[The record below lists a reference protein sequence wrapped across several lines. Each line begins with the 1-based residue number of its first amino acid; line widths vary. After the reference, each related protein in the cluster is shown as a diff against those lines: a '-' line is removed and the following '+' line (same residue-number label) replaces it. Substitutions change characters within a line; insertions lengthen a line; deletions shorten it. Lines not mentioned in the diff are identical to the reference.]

1 MITAAQMWNKTD
13 RSRFPS
19 VKPLLSPLSI
29 LGHSST
35 FQVPLCSQRRSRPV
49 ASKGEEVS
57 STEDSQLLCLCPPLL
72 ALSLEGTTDGL
83 PYPRGPHPQIQPSK
97 GLEQPAGGSWY
108 PRGAVPGT
116 TPADTQGPLCLSQ
129 GLASAIQ
136 LLFSTLSYFFFNI
149 LLFKH
154 FSEF

>member
-49 ASKGEEVS
+49 VSKGEEVS

-97 GLEQPAGGSWY
+97 GLEQPAGGS
-108 PRGAVPGT
+108 
-116 TPADTQGPLCLSQ
+116 
-129 GLASAIQ
+129 I
-136 LLFSTLSYFFFNI
+136 
-149 LLFKH
+149 
-154 FSEF
+154 

>member
-19 VKPLLSPLSI
+19 VKPPLSPLSI

-49 ASKGEEVS
+49 TSSGEEVRH
-57 STEDSQLLCLCPPLL
+57 TEDSQFLCLCPPLL

-83 PYPRGPHPQIQPSK
+83 PYPWGPHPQIQPSK

-108 PRGAVPGT
+108 PRGGSAWNHPRRHPGT
-116 TPADTQGPLCLSQ
+116 TVPVSGPGKCN
-129 GLASAIQ
+129 
-136 LLFSTLSYFFFNI
+136 STSVQYSFLVVFQYLVF
-149 LLFKH
+149 
-154 FSEF
+154 